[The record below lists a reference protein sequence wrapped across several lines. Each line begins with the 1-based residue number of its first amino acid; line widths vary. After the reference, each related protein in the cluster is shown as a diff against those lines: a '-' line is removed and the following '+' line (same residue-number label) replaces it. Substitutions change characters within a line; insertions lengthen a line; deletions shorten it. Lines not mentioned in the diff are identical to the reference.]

1 MTTLPA
7 GRSVERKML
16 HSNYRLKR
24 LIDCSSTVGNEPCL
38 SKRTMIAFAQAI
50 EAFLLSSRFAGICRS
65 RPDIEIVLNQ
75 ALLCARRNV
84 ASSANVLRRKRSIRL
99 WILLLS
105 PEWKREI
112 HSRCFQNR

>member
-1 MTTLPA
+1 
-7 GRSVERKML
+7 
-16 HSNYRLKR
+16 
-24 LIDCSSTVGNEPCL
+24 
-38 SKRTMIAFAQAI
+38 
-50 EAFLLSSRFAGICRS
+50 
-65 RPDIEIVLNQ
+65 
-75 ALLCARRNV
+75 LLCARRNV